1 MRVAALAAALQ
12 LVAKSVVVS
21 SSAHAQQVLA
31 VAACG
36 TIHNHTDS
44 AESAYSQTVADSV
57 AACCHKCAAA
67 APKCAFATFGRGTAC
82 WLHSGSTMTP
92 RSSSGITLIEL
103 RLLPPAPP
111 GPPPHRHPPL
121 PAPPA
126 TTTAIVNF
134 SSHGVAQPH
143 FWKASVGSG
152 HAKLGLR
159 ADWQA
164 QLAAVHRDIGIAGV
178 RFHGLFDD
186 DMHVMTATQNGTMF
200 SYNWSAID
208 ALWDGVMNAGVTAPI
223 VELSYMPSAIASKPF
238 RFTHYYKGL
247 DVMPRDWSLWYNL
260 VNAFGRHVVQRYGL
274 AAVALWRFEVSDAFG
289 VLACKHSDLRSCSC
303 CDAPRCN

>member
-1 MRVAALAAALQ
+1 MRVDALAAIFQ
-12 LVAKSVVVS
+12 LVATSVVAS
-21 SSAHAQQVLA
+21 FSAQPQVPGA
-31 VAACG
+31 AACG

-44 AESAYSQTVADSV
+44 AERAYSQTVADSV
-57 AACCHKCAAA
+57 AECCHKCTAA
-67 APKCAFATFGRGTAC
+67 APKCAFATFGRETAC
-82 WLHSGSTMTP
+82 WLHSGATMTP
-92 RSSSGITLIEL
+92 RSSSGVTLIEL
-103 RLLPPAPP
+103 KSLPPAPP
-111 GPPPHRHPPL
+111 APPPHRHPPL

-126 TTTAIVNF
+126 TTAAIVDF
-134 SSHGVAQPH
+134 SSEGDAQQH

-164 QLAAVHRDIGIAGV
+164 QLAAVHRDIGIKGV

-186 DMHVMTATQNGTMF
+186 DMQVMTATHNGTMF

-238 RFTHYYKGL
+238 KFTHYYNGL

-260 VNAFGRHVVQRYGL
+260 VNAFGQHVVQRYGL
-274 AAVALWRFEVSDAFG
+274 AAVELWRFEVSDAFG
-289 VLACKHSDLRSCSC
+289 VLTL
-303 CDAPRCN
+303 NT